1 MNRKEHKIFPI
12 QTATACQLKWSHST
26 VFLTT
31 LTSSSCHRVESNKF
45 DLDTFDFHNTPE
57 KLTARSMM
65 LEGKWPGHGCE
76 HCKNIEISGGT
87 SDRMLHLD
95 FPGIHPPPELDSDPA
110 AVRVSPRI
118 LEIYFSNTCNL
129 KCIYCFPFFSSQINQ
144 ENKKFGE
151 FFSNDVHLPDYA
163 PLPEEYPEAYE
174 KMFAW
179 LDNNIHILNKLL
191 VLGGEPFIQKQTQ
204 ELLDFISIRELPD
217 LDLVIFSNLTIEHE
231 KFKSQIDQLKR
242 IKKISNLNQ
251 INIIGSI
258 DCWGPQAE
266 YIRNGLDLDLFEK
279 NFNYL
284 VHETDF
290 ILNINS
296 ALSSLTVPSMPGL
309 VEKINKWSETRIIYW
324 SMMKTGGHSYLHPTI
339 FGKQLLDLGF
349 TVALDKFKTF
359 EDPEKL
365 SYLDYFRGI
374 AKEIEQSQIDILEQK
389 KLKTYLVEL
398 DRRRN
403 TDYTKI
409 FPEIANLLAH
419 IEI

>member
-1 MNRKEHKIFPI
+1 MSSKPHKIFPI
-12 QTATACQLKWSHST
+12 QTATACQLKWTHST
-26 VFLTT
+26 VFLTE
-31 LTSSSCHRVESNKF
+31 LTTSSCHRVEHDQF
-45 DLDTFDFHNTPE
+45 DLDTFDFHNTSE
-57 KLTARSMM
+57 KLAARQLM
-65 LEGKWPGHGCE
+65 LKGQWPGHGCE
-76 HCKNIEISGGT
+76 HCKNIEDTGGT

-95 FPGIHPPPELDSDPA
+95 FSGVHPPPELDDNPIA
-110 AVRVSPRI
+110 THVTPRI

-129 KCIYCFPFFSSQINQ
+129 KCIYCVPFFSSQINQ
-144 ENKKFGE
+144 EYKKFGE
-151 FFSNDVHLPDYA
+151 FSSNGVNIPDYI
-163 PLPEEYPEAYE
+163 PLSEEYPEALK
-174 KMFAW
+174 KMFDW
-179 LDNNIHILNKLL
+179 LDKNIHTLNKLL

-204 ELLDFISIRELPD
+204 ELLDFISLRELPN

-231 KFKSQIDQLKR
+231 KFKRQIDQLKQ
-242 IKKISNLNQ
+242 IEKTSNLNQ

-266 YIRNGLDLDLFEK
+266 YIRNGLDLNLFEK

-296 ALSSLTVPSMPGL
+296 ALSSLAVPSMPEL
-309 VEKINKWSETRIIYW
+309 VEKINQWSETKIIYW
-324 SMMKTGGHSYLHPTI
+324 SMMKTGGWSFLHPTI

-349 TVALDKFKTF
+349 NTALDKFKTF

-365 SYLDYFRGI
+365 AYLDYFRGI
-374 AKEIEQSQIDILEQK
+374 AKEIEQSQNDVTEQK
-389 KLKTYLVEL
+389 QLKTYLVEL

-409 FPEIANLLAH
+409 FPEIAGLLAD